1 LTKKLPKLFCFSS
14 LNNKRNKNEIGKL
27 DKIYGKKEELSL
39 KKSNSK
45 LSLEMVSKAETLP
58 STISPEDEKTNVS
71 SISTESKGNQDD
83 KKDKISQEKELHRG
97 GDKENKSIRKSVSK
111 LMERKMSREVSK
123 RKELPKDF
131 S

>member
-1 LTKKLPKLFCFSS
+1 
-14 LNNKRNKNEIGKL
+14 
-27 DKIYGKKEELSL
+27 
-39 KKSNSK
+39 
-45 LSLEMVSKAETLP
+45 MVSKAETLP

-71 SISTESKGNQDD
+71 SISTESKGNQDN